1 VITPMPIGVNSRE
14 QTPRVLLAVLWIA
27 ACAVGD
33 FPRLSQAEGITAE
46 QADAILQELRQIRQ
60 LLERQ
65 QQDNAA
71 RPGVAAA
78 PAPDEKVTLS
88 LPANSYSL
96 GRQDAPLT
104 LVEYTDYQ
112 CPFCRQ
118 FHITAFEELKKN
130 YIETGKLRYV
140 SLDFPL
146 ELHENANRA
155 AIAARC
161 AGDQGRFWELRHV
174 MIVNANRLK
183 PENLLTYATDLQLDL
198 DQFRACVESDKYRAE
213 VDRQLADGQAIGISG
228 TPTFVLGRTGADKLD
243 GIRLVGAMPYSVF
256 DGKIKELFATAIEK

>member
-1 VITPMPIGVNSRE
+1 MGIGVKSRAR
-14 QTPRVLLAVLWIA
+14 TRCALLAVLWIA
-27 ACAVGD
+27 ACVLGD
-33 FPRLSQAEGITAE
+33 FPRSSQAEGITAE

-88 LPANSYSL
+88 LPGNTYSI

-104 LVEYTDYQ
+104 LAEFTDYQ

-118 FHITAFEELKKN
+118 FHITAFEELKRN
-130 YIETGKLRYV
+130 YIDTGKLRYV

-146 ELHENANRA
+146 EIHENARGA
-155 AIAARC
+155 AVAARC

-174 MIVNANRLK
+174 MIVHANRLK
-183 PENLLTYATDLQLDL
+183 PENLLTYAADLQLDL
-198 DQFRACVESDKYRAE
+198 DQFRGCVESDKYRAD

-228 TPTFVLGRTGADKLD
+228 TPSFVLGRSGSDKLD
-243 GIRLVGAMPYSVF
+243 GIRLVGAMPFSVF
-256 DGKIKELFATAIEK
+256 EGKIKELFATAVEK

>member
-1 VITPMPIGVNSRE
+1 VITPMPIGINRRE
-14 QTPRVLLAVLWIA
+14 RARHALVAVLAWIV
-27 ACAVGD
+27 ACAVAD

-46 QADAILQELRQIRQ
+46 QADAIIQELRQIRQ

-65 QQDNAA
+65 QQTA
-71 RPGVAAA
+71 RLGAPAA

-88 LPANSYSL
+88 LPANSYSI

-118 FHITAFEELKKN
+118 FHITAFDELKKN
-130 YIETGKLRYV
+130 YIDTGKLRYV

-146 ELHENANRA
+146 DMHENARRA
-155 AIAARC
+155 AVAARC
-161 AGDQGRFWELRHV
+161 AGEQGRFWELRHV

-183 PENLLTYATDLQLDL
+183 PQNLLTYATDLKLDV
-198 DQFRACVESDKYRAE
+198 DEFRACVESDKYQAE
-213 VDRQLADGQAIGISG
+213 VDRQLAEGQAIGVSA
-228 TPTFVLGRTGADKLD
+228 TPSFVLGRSDTDKVH

-256 DGKIKELFATAIEK
+256 DGKIKELLAKTVEK

>member
-1 VITPMPIGVNSRE
+1 MSIGFNRLE
-14 QTPRVLLAVLWIA
+14 RTRRALLAGLPWIV
-27 ACAVGD
+27 ACAA
-33 FPRLSQAEGITAE
+33 FPRLSQAEGMTAE
-46 QADAILQELRQIRQ
+46 QADAILQELRQIHQ

-65 QQDNAA
+65 QDGNAV
-71 RPGVAAA
+71 RTRA

-88 LPANSYSL
+88 LPANSYSI

-118 FHITAFEELKKN
+118 FHITTFDELMKN
-130 YIETGKLRYV
+130 YIDTGKLRYV

-146 ELHENANRA
+146 DMHENARLA
-155 AIAARC
+155 AVAARC

-174 MIVNANRLK
+174 MIVNANQLK
-183 PENLLTYATDLQLDL
+183 PENLLTYATDLKLDM
-198 DQFRACVESDKYRAE
+198 DKFRVCVASDKYRAE
-213 VDRQLADGQAIGISG
+213 VDRQLVEGQAIGVSA
-228 TPTFVLGRTGADKLD
+228 TPTFVLGRSDTDKIE

-256 DGKIKELFATAIEK
+256 DGKIKELLAKAVQR